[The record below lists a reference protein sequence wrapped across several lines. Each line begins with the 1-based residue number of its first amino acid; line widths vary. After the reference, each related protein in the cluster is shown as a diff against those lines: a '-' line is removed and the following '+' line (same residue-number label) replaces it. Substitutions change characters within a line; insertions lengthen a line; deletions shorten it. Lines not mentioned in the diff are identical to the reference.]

1 MSVDS
6 NQEPVAAPSA
16 QADAPSAQTL
26 VQTPPYVPA
35 LPPAALEYPPAP
47 AYLPAFEQV
56 APAPV
61 MAAPRKS
68 RPAWIAP
75 AAIAAVGLIASGAL
89 GYLFYSTNNKLD
101 STQQQLTATRL
112 TLDTTQ
118 KSLDGQK
125 AQAAYVQIVDT
136 DMGREATD
144 YALVT
149 ACDSYSVCRSAA
161 QTMLTD
167 SQSFQ
172 SDLQAAKTPTSFT
185 NAQSQLS
192 DSLSAEITA
201 LKGLLSALDTHDMD
215 KIQNGFVS
223 VNDASLSVF
232 KSESALARMI
242 A

>member
-1 MSVDS
+1 MSVDQ
-6 NQEPVAAPSA
+6 NQEQNAAFAAHAVAPSA
-16 QADAPSAQTL
+16 Q
-26 VQTPPYVPA
+26 VEVHTPPYVNA
-35 LPPAALEYPPAP
+35 LPPAAAEYPPAP
-47 AYLPAFEQV
+47 VYAPAFEPV
-56 APAPV
+56 APAAV
-61 MAAPRKS
+61 VAAPRKS

-89 GYLFYSTNNKLD
+89 GYLFYSTNTKLE
-101 STQQQLTATRL
+101 STQHQLTETQL

-125 AQAAYVQIVDT
+125 AQASYVQIVDT
-136 DMGREATD
+136 DMAREGTD

-149 ACDSYSVCRSAA
+149 ACDSYSACHSAT

-167 SQSFQ
+167 TQSFQ
-172 SDLQAAKTPTSFT
+172 SDLQSAKTPTSFT
-185 NAQSQLS
+185 NAQSMLS

-201 LKGLLSALDTHDMD
+201 LKSLLAAIESRDMN
-215 KIQNGFVS
+215 KIQAGFTT
-223 VNDASLSVF
+223 VNDASLSLF